1 MTAHLNI
8 KNNIFKIKLTGHN
21 CSLSVSVL
29 NNTLAIGRNLEN
41 NQVLALEDVNS
52 KERAAISLDILRNL
66 NNSAYLVLARTRSL

>member
-1 MTAHLNI
+1 MKLAV
-8 KNNIFKIKLTGHN
+8 KNY
-21 CSLSVSVL
+21 SLSVSVL
-29 NNTLAIGRNLEN
+29 NSTLAIGRNLGN